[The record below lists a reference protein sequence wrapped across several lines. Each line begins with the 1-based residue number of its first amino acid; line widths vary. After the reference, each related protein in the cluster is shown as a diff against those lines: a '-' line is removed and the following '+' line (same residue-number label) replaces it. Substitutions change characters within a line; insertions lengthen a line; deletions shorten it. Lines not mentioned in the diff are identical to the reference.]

1 MNDKKP
7 TRSPTSINLHS
18 KSRLLAIEFSDG
30 MIFQLPC
37 EYLRVFAKAKEVR
50 TMESPVIGKE
60 SVNIAQIEP
69 QGQYAVRLTFDDGH
83 DSSIYS
89 WDTLYDLGVNQEKN
103 WTGYQAKLKAM
114 GYKQGD
120 QPEALANR
128 QITLLYFTYLVKQLQ
143 KDTEKVTIPASVKD
157 VTSLIEWLRRRNSD
171 HAHLFQEGSFQVTV
185 NKQFSEPFTRIDDG
199 DEVALIP
206 TSPNAPTKK

>member
-30 MIFQLPC
+30 MTFQLPC

-50 TMESPVIGKE
+50 TMENPVIGKE
-60 SVNIAQIEP
+60 SVNITQIEP

-103 WTGYQAKLKAM
+103 WAGYQAKLKAM

-120 QPEALANR
+120 LPEAG
-128 QITLLYFTYLVKQLQ
+128 
-143 KDTEKVTIPASVKD
+143 
-157 VTSLIEWLRRRNSD
+157 LRRPVLAR
-171 HAHLFQEGSFQVTV
+171 HARR
-185 NKQFSEPFTRIDDG
+185 PFVECDDLVHSPR
-199 DEVALIP
+199 ETTARCNP
-206 TSPNAPTKK
+206 SCATSHQIRS